1 MSYMYGVCCV
11 PFLFSKNRLSKIL
24 FSNPFPKKR
33 SDCESQKS
41 GFGFDPKNP
50 LRVWILW
57 IHDPLFD
64 LPPKNA
70 KSGFG
75 FGNPD
80 LDFPQKTHP
89 LTLLREEND
98 SKQLDEIQAKS
109 HLRFSESPKVES
121 KIGYV
126 CRMKDEFPV
135 GTFQDYLFRSS
146 IRFRNFL
153 ERLLYRLYTH
163 KNR

>member
-1 MSYMYGVCCV
+1 MSYMYGICCV

-33 SDCESQKS
+33 SDVNLDLIRRIHSECGFYGFMIRFWICPQKRQIRFWIRKS
-41 GFGFDPKNP
+41 RFGFSPK
-50 LRVWILW
+50 
-57 IHDPLFD
+57 
-64 LPPKNA
+64 
-70 KSGFG
+70 
-75 FGNPD
+75 
-80 LDFPQKTHP
+80 KTHP
-89 LTLLREEND
+89 PTLLREEND

-109 HLRFSESPKVES
+109 HLRFSESLKLGS

-146 IRFRNFL
+146 IWFRNFL
-153 ERLLYRLYTH
+153 ERLLYRLYTQE
-163 KNR
+163 